1 MHAGIMAFMR
11 EQPSVIS
18 LNEKPEFASAAASA
32 PNIIPITAA
41 RRNFSLIVIRF
52 AVTRPP
58 NCEAPKHSIALRG
71 RQIKNK
77 YIIDLPPRHRYMYIY
92 LFYVES
98 LPLPPVTRP
107 VFNYLLN
114 LRAFRGRE
122 EEGGWQNVPQI
133 AFALVAILVRHLA
146 KIKIS
151 SREIYR
157 CSYYAH

>member
-1 MHAGIMAFMR
+1 MKNQSSRAQSRAR
-11 EQPSVIS
+11 R
-18 LNEKPEFASAAASA
+18 
-32 PNIIPITAA
+32 IIPITAA

-52 AVTRPP
+52 AVTRPR

-77 YIIDLPPRHRYMYIY
+77 YIIDLPATPIYIY
-92 LFYVES
+92 LFYVEY
-98 LPLPPVTRP
+98 PLPPSSLPVARP

-114 LRAFRGRE
+114 LHAFRRR
-122 EEGGWQNVPQI
+122 NVPQI
-133 AFALVAILVRHLA
+133 TLALVAILVRHFA

>member
-1 MHAGIMAFMR
+1 MKNQSSRAR
-11 EQPSVIS
+11 R
-18 LNEKPEFASAAASA
+18 
-32 PNIIPITAA
+32 IIPITAA

-52 AVTRPP
+52 AVTRPR

-77 YIIDLPPRHRYMYIY
+77 YIIDLPATPIYIY
-92 LFYVES
+92 LFYVEYPPPPSS
-98 LPLPPVTRP
+98 LPVTRP

-114 LRAFRGRE
+114 LHAFRRR
-122 EEGGWQNVPQI
+122 NVPQI
-133 AFALVAILVRHLA
+133 TLALVAILVRHFA

-157 CSYYAH
+157 CSYYPH